1 MKKLISLVLTLA
13 LLALSLGAALADTN
27 NLTADNKIS
36 ITGLVKGDVA
46 NFYQVLKFDQDAVAT
61 KGWVAAEGFTALTT
75 DEIKYML
82 GIDLAEGQTGGI
94 SAAMGGK
101 IGNMAKSATAKYS
114 NVAADT
120 DGKAEVATGVVPGLY
135 VIIVTPTDADTVY
148 NPVFVGADYAE
159 NTSNTWAINMAKTYS
174 DQAMA
179 KKDKVP
185 LNKTAATTEATY
197 EDNKPETVAVGDEIT
212 FTVTTTIPQF
222 AANYTNPVF
231 KVTDVLD
238 TGLTFKTGSLT
249 IAPEIAATN
258 YTLTETDGGVG
269 YVLDFKADYLKTL
282 TAPVDITITYKATVN
297 SAATYNVNE
306 FDNTVTVNFSNNPS
320 DTQGHGVLRD
330 RTKHYTF
337 SIDATLLGNPS
348 YTASEVVKV
357 GLDADGKELTETVT
371 LSSDG
376 EIGALQGAEFKLYT
390 DAACNT
396 PYSDTTYTSDQNG
409 HITIKGLD
417 AGTYYLKETN
427 APAGYIKQ
435 QDAAKVE
442 IIAEIV
448 EKEYT
453 ETVDGIDVTYKVNE
467 LKSYEIKIDGAQT
480 AHASLTN
487 SATGITTLTWDEF
500 VGKFGLIGATED
512 PKAAYGKI
520 KNTKGTELP
529 STGGIGTTIFYIVGG
544 ILLIG
549 AAVILVARR
558 KAQD

>member
-1 MKKLISLVLTLA
+1 
-13 LLALSLGAALADTN
+13 
-27 NLTADNKIS
+27 
-36 ITGLVKGDVA
+36 
-46 NFYQVLKFDQDAVAT
+46 
-61 KGWVAAEGFTALTT
+61 
-75 DEIKYML
+75 ML
-82 GIDLAEGQTGGI
+82 GIDLEEGQTGGI
-94 SAAMGGK
+94 TASMGGK
-101 IGNMAKSATAKYS
+101 IGNMAKNATAKYA
-114 NVAADT
+114 NVAANS

-135 VIIVTPTDADTVY
+135 VIIVTPIDSDTVY

-174 DQAMA
+174 DSAMA
-179 KKDKVP
+179 KKDRVP
-185 LNKTAATTEATY
+185 LNKTAATSEETY

-258 YTLTETDGGVG
+258 YTLTETTGGVG
-269 YVLDFKADYLKTL
+269 YVLDFKADYLKAL

-297 SAATYNVNE
+297 SEANFNVNE

-320 DTQGHGVLRD
+320 DTEGHGVLRD

-337 SIDATLLGNPS
+337 SIDATLLGQPG

-357 GLDADGKELTETVT
+357 GLDANGKELTETVT
-371 LSSDG
+371 LSNNG

-390 DAACNT
+390 DADCT
-396 PYSDTTYTSDQNG
+396 TLYRDTTYTSDSKG

-417 AGTYYLKETN
+417 AGTYYLKETK
-427 APAGYIKQ
+427 APA
-435 QDAAKVE
+435 
-442 IIAEIV
+442 
-448 EKEYT
+448 EK
-453 ETVDGIDVTYKVNE
+453 VDGIDVTYKVNE
-467 LKSYEIKIDGAQT
+467 LKSYEIKIDDQKT
-480 AHASLTN
+480 ASASLNN
-487 SATGITTLTWDEF
+487 SATGITELTWEEF
-500 VGKFGLIGATED
+500 VGKFGLIGSED

-520 KNTKGTELP
+520 QNTKGVELP
-529 STGGIGTTIFYIVGG
+529 STGGIGTTIFYILGG
-544 ILLIG
+544 LLVVG

-558 KAQD
+558 KAHD